1 MPGQGCEVTILL
13 FITVSRQTGSLG
25 KEITEGLAK
34 KLELPLINRDL
45 VMTQW
50 FPEVASKHEL
60 HMLSESPGFFLTPCQ
75 LGISFAD
82 YLEKR
87 LRDYIAEQ
95 PAIIFGLGAQ
105 IIFASHPAALH
116 IKIMA
121 SHQVRTNRIMQTHC
135 LEKKDAERFLD
146 LTDRKHKRYI
156 STIYGKDW
164 SDPVL
169 YHLTL
174 NTDLLSIEESASLLY
189 HVAQNKQISCNIDQ
203 NSTDNKEEKI
213 VFKHPSEE
221 EFAKI
226 LDMHSIEWQYEPRT
240 FPTKWDTEG
249 NITQAFSPDFYLPK
263 FDTYIELT
271 TMNQKYVS
279 EKKKKV
285 ELLKKL
291 YPGTNINIVFKDDFN
306 SLVKRFGL
314 KEDAKI

>member
-1 MPGQGCEVTILL
+1 ML

-25 KEITEGLAK
+25 KEITELLAQ
-34 KLELPLINRDL
+34 KLDLPIINRDL
-45 VMTQW
+45 VMNQW
-50 FPEVASKHEL
+50 FPEIANNHEL
-60 HMLSESPGFFLTPCQ
+60 HMLSESPGFFLTASQ
-75 LGISFAD
+75 ANISFAE

-87 LRDYIAEQ
+87 LKDYIAAQ

-105 IIFASHPAALH
+105 IIFADHPAALH
-116 IKIMA
+116 LKIIA
-121 SHQVRTNRIMQTHC
+121 SREVRTQRIMQTHC
-135 LEKKDAERFLD
+135 LGQKDAERFLD

-164 SDPVL
+164 SDPSL
-169 YHLTL
+169 YHLIL
-174 NTDLLSIEESASLLY
+174 NTDSIGLEEAAALLY
-189 HVAQNKQISCNIDQ
+189 HVAR
-203 NSTDNKEEKI
+203 NKEIASNVETQTAVANDETI

-226 LDMHSIEWQYEPRT
+226 LDMHSIEWEYEPRT

-249 NITQAFSPDFYLPK
+249 NVTQAFAPDFYLPR

-285 ELLKKL
+285 ALLRKL
-291 YPGTNINIVFKDDFN
+291 YPGININIVFKDDYN
-306 SLVKRFGL
+306 TLMKRFKL
-314 KEDAKI
+314 KDDVE

>member
-1 MPGQGCEVTILL
+1 ML

-25 KEITEGLAK
+25 KEITEVLAK
-34 KLELPLINRDL
+34 KLELPIINRDL

-105 IIFASHPAALH
+105 IIFAGHPAALH

-135 LEKKDAERFLD
+135 LEKKDAERFLG

-203 NSTDNKEEKI
+203 NSTDNREKKI

-226 LDMHSIEWQYEPRT
+226 LDMHSIEWEYEPRT
-240 FPTKWDTEG
+240 FPVKWDTEG

-314 KEDAKI
+314 KEDA

>member
-1 MPGQGCEVTILL
+1 ML

-25 KEITEGLAK
+25 KEITELLAQ
-34 KLELPLINRDL
+34 KLALPVITRDL
-45 VMTQW
+45 VMNQW
-50 FPEVASKHEL
+50 FPEIANKHEL
-60 HMLSESPGFFLTPCQ
+60 HMLSESPGFFLTPTSQ
-75 LGISFAD
+75 GISFAE
-82 YLEKR
+82 YLENR
-87 LRDYIAEQ
+87 LKNYIAEQ

-105 IIFASHPAALH
+105 IIFADHPAALH

-121 SHQVRTNRIMQTHC
+121 SHQVRTQRIMQTHC
-135 LEKKDAERFLD
+135 LEQKDAERFLE

-156 STIYGKDW
+156 TAIYGKDW
-164 SDPVL
+164 SDPAL

-174 NTDLLSIEESASLLY
+174 NTDLLDAEEAACLLY
-189 HVAQNKQISCNIDQ
+189 HVAQNKKIACEIPRQSLTNH
-203 NSTDNKEEKI
+203 EKLV

-226 LDMHSIEWQYEPRT
+226 LDMHDIEWEYEPRT

-249 NITQAFSPDFYLPK
+249 NVTQAFSPDFYLPR

-285 ELLKKL
+285 KLLKKL
-291 YPGTNINIVFKDDFN
+291 YPGININIVFKDDFN
-306 SLVKRFGL
+306 SLLKRFRL
-314 KEDAKI
+314 KDDER